1 MEIDVGMRLQT
12 GAPGAIAEPGRLLI
26 IGGDSQ
32 IGSEILRQPHLFK
45 EGIYATTRHAKQVSG
60 DRPFL
65 DLAAPLADWEPPKG
79 TRVACVLAGIS
90 RLADCEVDPV
100 RSAFV
105 NVTQT
110 LDLIKRL
117 VARGVFTLF
126 MSTDKVFD
134 GGRSMVSADAPTNPV
149 SEYGRQSACVEAALR
164 ATMRSGASVAILRM
178 TKVLAPGMPLLCGW
192 AKWLAAGQ
200 TIEAADDMVM
210 APVPVD
216 VAAVAVQ
223 CVLAHRVSSI
233 FQLSGPRDIT
243 YADAARHIAM
253 RVGAAKSLV
262 RTRSAAA
269 LDLPAGA
276 TPRHTTLDGGALAA
290 QFGITVGD
298 PLAIIDDVILK

>member
-1 MEIDVGMRLQT
+1 MGIDVGMWLQT
-12 GAPGAIAEPGRLLI
+12 GAPGAVAEPGRLLI

-32 IGSEILRQPHLFK
+32 IGSEILRQPHLFE
-45 EGIYATTRHAKQVSG
+45 EGIYATTRHANQVSG

-65 DLAAPLADWEPPKG
+65 DLGAPLGDWEPPKG
-79 TRVACVLAGIS
+79 TRAACVLAGVS
-90 RLADCEVDPV
+90 RLAECAADPV
-100 RSAFV
+100 GSAFI

-126 MSTDKVFD
+126 MSTDKVFN

-178 TKVLAPGMPLLCGW
+178 TKVLAPGMSLLCDW
-192 AKWLAAGQ
+192 AKRLAAGQ

-210 APVPVD
+210 APVPVGA
-216 VAAVAVQ
+216 AAVAIQ
-223 CVLAHRVSSI
+223 RLLARGEPGV
-233 FQLSGPRDIT
+233 FQLSGQRDIT
-243 YADAARHIAM
+243 YAEAAQHIAV
-253 RVGAAKSLV
+253 RVGAATSLV

-276 TPRHTTLDGGALAA
+276 APRHTTLDGGALAT

-298 PLAIIDDVILK
+298 PLAVIDDVILR